1 MIKLKQL
8 RKYYT
13 GQRVYYTGLTSY
25 NEEVKNAPGTVIAV
39 GNSVTIELDQ
49 YHKPYINKYD
59 LCYEIPAKQFGNAG
73 IGDLKTGKKKV
84 IPI

>member
-1 MIKLKQL
+1 MAKLKQL

-39 GNSVTIELDQ
+39 GNSVTVELD
-49 YHKPYINKYD
+49 KSRVPFINKFD
-59 LCYEIPAKQFGNAG
+59 LLYEIPAKQIGNAG
-73 IGDLKTGKKKV
+73 VGDLKTGKKKV